1 MTKINSFRDLLVWQ
15 KGLDLAIRLYK
26 VVRRFPKLDQMVLAQ
41 QIRKSALSIPS
52 NIAEGKAR
60 RSTAGYISDTEE
72 LGRMLGGLIG
82 SLERNRH

>member
-26 VVRRFPKLDQMVLAQ
+26 VVRRFPKLDQIVLAQ

-60 RSTAGYISDTEE
+60 LSTAGYISDTEE